1 MVALEATV
9 SATGYIA
16 LACLIG
22 QLVAAGFLL
31 PKGEPKEL
39 RRSLIAWALIS
50 LLVFLGVS
58 VLALFVQGAKIQR
71 GLPSIEL
78 LWRYLTMA
86 QSGKVWLARETYG
99 AVLALCMCALAQK
112 ESSRNT
118 IRIVV
123 FFALPLLASRS
134 LTSHAVAVRE
144 DRLLA
149 VTSDALHLV
158 VTALWAGGLV
168 ALWCVFRLAAKQRN
182 QSLTWMEEI
191 VKRFSRLA
199 VASVV
204 LLAVTGLYQSWV
216 HVGGLQ
222 ALVNTDYGKILLLK
236 LLLFSLMLGFGALNF
251 LSTRRLLASGVRQN
265 ENDQAASKIT
275 LRRIGFESFIG
286 LLIFSATGLLTMLPP
301 GVHAVHR
308 TATPISPSNSLTA
321 QQTTKRY
328 ASPEGASVKILS
340 PATGQ
345 VFAGDKVPLRIDL
358 TKGSHGHHVH
368 AYIDGELMG
377 MFQSKAGTLNGLTPG
392 RHLLE
397 LRVVAEDHQ
406 TELDAFDRVEFMVK

>member
-1 MVALEATV
+1 L
-9 SATGYIA
+9 S
-16 LACLIG
+16 
-22 QLVAAGFLL
+22 
-31 PKGEPKEL
+31 
-39 RRSLIAWALIS
+39 
-50 LLVFLGVS
+50 
-58 VLALFVQGAKIQR
+58 
-71 GLPSIEL
+71 
-78 LWRYLTMA
+78 RYLTMA

-99 AVLALCMCALAQK
+99 AALALCMCALAQRQP
-112 ESSRNT
+112 SRNT
-118 IRIVV
+118 IRIVA
-123 FFALPLLASRS
+123 FFTLPLLASRS

-168 ALWCVFRLAAKQRN
+168 AVWCVFRLAAKQRN
-182 QSLTWMEEI
+182 QSLTWMEEV

-204 LLAVTGLYQSWV
+204 LLTVTGLYQSWV

-251 LSTRRLLASGVRQN
+251 ISTRRLLASGVRQN
-265 ENDQAASKIT
+265 ENGQAASKIT
-275 LRRIGFESFIG
+275 LRRIGVESFIG

-308 TATPISPSNSLTA
+308 TGAAISSSDSLTA

-328 ASPEGASVKILS
+328 APPEGAGVKILS

-345 VFAGDKVPLRIDL
+345 VFATDKVPLRFNL
-358 TKGSHGHHVH
+358 TRGNRGHHVH
-368 AYIDGELMG
+368 AYVDGELMG
-377 MFQSKAGTLNGLTPG
+377 MFQSKAGTLNGLKPG